1 MNIQFKKNRFNL
13 LLFTCVYLFSCNT
26 ATKKSNR
33 DNIDSQITKPEA
45 VKAYDLTHP
54 QKKWKLPQAL
64 LEISGNSWMDKDHL
78 LVIEDLHPNL
88 YVISLKDTN
97 AVIEKTIP
105 FKEDS
110 AGKKFDV
117 EDIALVN
124 NTAYALWSHGSIY
137 KITDWQNKPQVKE
150 IQTFLSKDNNTEG
163 ICYDDVSKNLLIA
176 CKNNADEDGAEK
188 KSTRA
193 IYQYSIAG
201 DSLLTDPFMLIHKK
215 DFKTLTG
222 ENENFYPS
230 AIAVQP
236 LTHDIYI
243 LSTKK
248 TKCMAVFTHEGVLK
262 NFQLIDRNLL
272 LQPEGICFAPDGTLY
287 ISTEGKPGGFGY
299 IYQFAMINN

>member
-1 MNIQFKKNRFNL
+1 MKKIGFILVLFNC
-13 LLFTCVYLFSCNT
+13 LFLFSCNT
-26 ATKKSNR
+26 TSKKIDA
-33 DNIDSQITKPEA
+33 DNSDSQTTKPKP
-45 VKAYDLTHP
+45 VIAYDLLHP
-54 QKKWKLPQAL
+54 QQKWQLPQAL
-64 LEISGNSWMDKDHL
+64 LEISGNSWIDKDHL

-117 EDIALVN
+117 EDIAVVN

-163 ICYDDVSKNLLIA
+163 ICYDPLSKNLLIA
-176 CKNNADEDGAEK
+176 CKNNADADEAEK

-193 IYQYSIAG
+193 IYQYNIAG
-201 DSLLTDPFMLIHKK
+201 DSLLAEPFMLIHKK
-215 DFKTLTG
+215 DFKNLTG

-230 AIAVQP
+230 AIAVHP
-236 LTHDIYI
+236 VTHDIYI

-248 TKCMAVFTHEGVLK
+248 TKCMAVFTHDGVLK
-262 NFQLIDRNLL
+262 NFQLIDRDLL
-272 LQPEGICFAPDGTLY
+272 VQPEGICFAPDGTLF

-299 IYQFAMINN
+299 ILQFAMKNN